1 MLHVHPNKRIFPT
14 RPRVFARRASAPE
27 DGAAESRRIITKRSR
42 KGPRRWGP
50 RTSWILSWACCG
62 HLDQSQDLPAPA
74 PLPRPSRCPRGL
86 GHPRETVRAAK
97 DGAVVGP
104 TPVTLASRAARPP
117 ASVET
122 AQVARPHALREEA
135 RGAPRDTQPQCPQS
149 AGSTATLGS
158 QLDWAW
164 G

>member
-1 MLHVHPNKRIFPT
+1 MSTPIKGSFLPDLASLLGVPQP
-14 RPRVFARRASAPE
+14 PRMEPLRVVASSPRGAGRAP
-27 DGAAESRRIITKRSR
+27 G
-42 KGPRRWGP
+42 GGGP

-149 AGSTATLGS
+149 AGSTATPGS